1 MVAYETLSSNSKVWV
16 YQSNKPFSE
25 AEAAQVK
32 AKIVDFV
39 QRWVSH
45 NNQLKAYG
53 DLFNDRFIVLM
64 VDESAAGA
72 SGCSIDESVRF
83 VQGIEKIYNTDMFDR
98 LNFTYRAA
106 EGNIKAAHKEEFVEL
121 YKMGI
126 ITDETVVFNTLVSTK
141 AEFESN
147 FETKLSASWHKMFV

>member
-32 AKIVDFV
+32 AKIADFV
-39 QRWVSH
+39 QRWASH

-83 VQGIEKIYNTDMFDR
+83 VQGIEKNYNADMFDR
-98 LNFTYRAA
+98 LNFTYRTA
-106 EGNIKAAHKEEFVEL
+106 EGNIKSAHKEEFVEL

-141 AEFESN
+141 AEFDSS
-147 FETKLSASWHKMFV
+147 FETKLSESWHKMFV